1 LARREPRPP
10 GIVKAGLVAGGL
22 PPPTAGC
29 AMAALMT
36 RRASWKL
43 GLQRTLFAAILVT
56 FALGFLAAWAQGP
69 KSSPPNTD
77 DPTQPGYVSGGS
89 GNSSGAPQR
98 ARRNLTEADR
108 ARLLQSIEEQLAQ
121 MACKDRSRKSPTD
134 FFVVSMIDAQGQR
147 ASVDY
152 RVIQGLKETAAA
164 VADFLAGAAAGS
176 VRDWE
181 PLARVKSE
189 KAGQRQIELAKAQS
203 IEGRLE
209 RFPLSGRGKKSPD
222 DVFVVGTAELRLS
235 DRHADVRFQAV
246 RRRGILPVH
255 HRLDLPRQD
264 HEALLR
270 PLAAAVVSTATPQNA
285 PGPVFGDRAI
295 WSQRNST
302 HPAGVVPGP
311 FSRTG
316 ARTGRP
322 AQNRRG
328 RLRPCAT
335 VRMKPP

>member
-1 LARREPRPP
+1 
-10 GIVKAGLVAGGL
+10 
-22 PPPTAGC
+22 
-29 AMAALMT
+29 MAALMT

-235 DRHADVRFQAV
+235 DRHADVRFQAMRGTSDVAGFLVAYILGAPEKTERQWHVFV
-246 RRRGILPVH
+246 RLKSDAEGETFLAELRRQYDAAESYRSTI
-255 HRLDLPRQD
+255 
-264 HEALLR
+264 ALIY
-270 PLAAAVVSTATPQNA
+270 
-285 PGPVFGDRAI
+285 RAK
-295 WSQRNST
+295 T
-302 HPAGVVPGP
+302 
-311 FSRTG
+311 T
-316 ARTGRP
+316 
-322 AQNRRG
+322 RR
-328 RLRPCAT
+328 C
-335 VRMKPP
+335 

>member
-1 LARREPRPP
+1 
-10 GIVKAGLVAGGL
+10 
-22 PPPTAGC
+22 
-29 AMAALMT
+29 MT
-36 RRASWKL
+36 RRASCRLALK
-43 GLQRTLFAAILVT
+43 RTLFAAILGT
-56 FALGFLAAWAQGP
+56 FALGSLAAWAQGP

-108 ARLLQSIEEQLAQ
+108 ARLVQSIEEQLAQ

-152 RVIQGLKETAAA
+152 RTIQGLKETAAA
-164 VADFLAGAAAGS
+164 VADFLGDAAAGT

-189 KAGQRQIELAKAQS
+189 KAGQKQIELAKAQS

-209 RFPLSGRGKKSPD
+209 RFPLSGRGRKSPD

-235 DRHADVRFQAV
+235 NRHADVRFQTM
-246 RRRGILPVH
+246 RRTSDVAGFLVAYILGAPEKTERQWHVFI
-255 HRLDLPRQD
+255 RLKSDAEGETFLAELQRQYD
-264 HEALLR
+264 
-270 PLAAAVVSTATPQNA
+270 AAESYRSTIASIYHAKT
-285 PGPVFGDRAI
+285 
-295 WSQRNST
+295 T
-302 HPAGVVPGP
+302 
-311 FSRTG
+311 
-316 ARTGRP
+316 
-322 AQNRRG
+322 RR
-328 RLRPCAT
+328 C
-335 VRMKPP
+335 